1 MSPSKLEIL
10 NDHYKD
16 TFSYQIGYLKRRD
29 RLSLYLLLTLMIM
42 FLEVMSPSGTETI
55 ISKLIS
61 NYLGNGV
68 SLETSLV
75 RCLFWFFLFGLVV
88 RYCQIVVLVE
98 EQYSYLH
105 ELEKELTSFFS
116 SGIPFTR
123 EGKSYLKDYPTLS
136 NWSDILYTWVFPAT
150 LLLFTGAKIQIEF
163 PNEFFNF
170 TWIVSALFCLMI
182 WLTIAFYL
190 HFQICKK

>member
-42 FLEVMSPSGTETI
+42 FLEVVSPSGTETI

-150 LLLFTGAKIQIEF
+150 LLLFTGTKIQIEF

-170 TWIVSALFCLMI
+170 TWIVSVLFCLMI

-190 HFQICKK
+190 RFQICKK

>member
-150 LLLFTGAKIQIEF
+150 LLLFTGTKIQIEF

-170 TWIVSALFCLMI
+170 TWIVSVLFCLMI

-190 HFQICKK
+190 RFQICKK